1 VFGSRKKRERRERY
15 DRDEK
20 ENSLRLSEIGEA
32 IDLKSA
38 TNDKPEKS
46 EGRRHKSRSK
56 KSAK

>member
-1 VFGSRKKRERRERY
+1 MFGSRKKRERRERY

-20 ENSLRLSEIGEA
+20 ENSLRLSEIGED

-38 TNDKPEKS
+38 TNDKREKGES
-46 EGRRHKSRSK
+46 RRRQSRSK